1 MADHP
6 NSDPVPDGAALA
18 GWRILYAF
26 LLLLARPL
34 VRLRLAYRARRDPAY
49 GERIQERFARLPA
62 GLPRGAIWFHTVSAG
77 ETIAAAPI
85 ILALADRHPEVPVLV
100 TTMTPTGS
108 AQVARLLGDRVA
120 HCYAPYDFSS
130 VVSSFF
136 DQLRPRLLVLME
148 TELWP
153 NMLREAADRGVPAL
167 LVNARLSERS
177 AAGYARIGPLT
188 RSMLGGLRFIA
199 CQYADHAERFLTLGA
214 PADRVSALGS
224 VKFDIRLP
232 ADHGERVRALR
243 ARWDL
248 SGRPVW
254 IAGSTHPGEEAIVL
268 AAHRQLKARFPELLL
283 ILVPR
288 HPERRGEVGALIDQ
302 AGFSQAW
309 MSEVDAPR
317 GRDVVLGDT
326 MGELLY
332 LYGLADVAFLGGSL
346 VSVGGHNPIEAAV
359 CRIPLLMGP
368 ETFNFPDVVAAFGEA
383 GCLHLISDADSL
395 AERVSDCLADAP
407 ARLAAGDAAAEV
419 VARNRGATDR
429 LLELLSAEV
438 RACSVRG
445 APESAASGRAAGHS
459 DA

>member
-6 NSDPVPDGAALA
+6 ESKITTHGVALA
-18 GWRILYAF
+18 GWRTLYS
-26 LLLLARPL
+26 LLLLIARPL

-49 GERIQERFARLPA
+49 GERIQERFARLPE
-62 GLPRGAIWFHTVSAG
+62 GLPRDAIWFHTVSAG

-85 ILALADRHPEVPVLV
+85 ILALADRHPDVPVLV

-108 AQVARLLGDRVA
+108 AQVTRLLDDRVA
-120 HCYAPYDFSS
+120 HCYAPYDFPT
-130 VVSSFF
+130 VVARFF
-136 DQLRPRLLVLME
+136 DQLAPRLLVLME

-153 NMLREAADRGVPAL
+153 NMLREAGARDVPAL

-177 AAGYARIGPLT
+177 AVGYARVGALT
-188 RSMLGGLRFIA
+188 RSMLESLRFIA
-199 CQYADHAERFLTLGA
+199 CQYADHAERFLALGA
-214 PADRVSALGS
+214 PVDRVGALGS

-232 ADHGERVRALR
+232 ADHGQRVRALK
-243 ARWDL
+243 ARWAL

-254 IAGSTHPGEEAIVL
+254 IAGSTHPGEEEVVL
-268 AAHRQLKARFPELLL
+268 AAHQKLKARFPGLLL

-302 AGFSQAW
+302 AGLSQAW
-309 MSEVDAPR
+309 MSEVDAPT

-359 CRIPLLMGP
+359 CQVPLIMGP
-368 ETFNFPDVVAAFGEA
+368 ETFNFPDVVAAFSDA
-383 GCLHLISDADSL
+383 HCLHLISDADSL
-395 AERVSDCLADAP
+395 SRRVADYLADEP
-407 ARLAAGDAAAEV
+407 ARQAAGEKAAEV
-419 VARNRGATDR
+419 VARNRGATGR

-438 RACSVRG
+438 LALQGREAGSAKG
-445 APESAASGRAAGHS
+445 AASGRTP
-459 DA
+459 